1 MSALRLYEVEVT
13 VCVMVLASTQDEAER
28 FAERDEGGCVSDS
41 LRDAACARAHEPKAL
56 DGDLADTLPWH
67 DEDVPDRTCAEW
79 HALIREADAQAKR
92 EAEFAARQ
100 VPLPLG

>member
-13 VCVMVLASTQDEAER
+13 VRVMVLAATKGEAER
-28 FAERDEGGCVSDS
+28 FAERDEGNCISDT
-41 LRDAACARAHEPKAL
+41 LMHDASAHAHEPKTL

-79 HALIREADAQAKR
+79 LAEIQVSDAQAKR

>member
-1 MSALRLYEVEVT
+1 MGALRLYEVEVT
-13 VCVMVLASTQDEAER
+13 VRVMVLAESKTDAER
-28 FAERDEGGCVSDS
+28 FAERDEGGCISDS
-41 LRDAACARAHEPKAL
+41 LHGDAFAHAHEPKTL

-79 HALIREADAQAKR
+79 LAEIQAADAQAKR

>member
-1 MSALRLYEVEVT
+1 VSALRLYEVEVT
-13 VCVMVLASTQDEAER
+13 VRVMVLAATRGEAES
-28 FAERDEGGCVSDS
+28 FAERDEGSCISDS
-41 LRDAACARAHEPKAL
+41 LHDAWARAHEPGVL

-79 HALIREADAQAKR
+79 LALIRETDAQAKR

>member
-13 VCVMVLASTQDEAER
+13 VRVMVLAANKREAER
-28 FAERDEGGCVSDS
+28 FAERDGADCISDS
-41 LRDAACARAHEPKAL
+41 LHDASAFAHEPKAL
-56 DGDLADTLPWH
+56 DADLANTLPWH

-79 HALIREADAQAKR
+79 LAEIQAADAQAKR